1 MICMCLILYSAE
13 ILVPNWDEGTRCAY
27 KIWQGNF
34 WENGHLQYKE
44 RGDIIGLMWLL
55 ENYVLRIGD

>member
-1 MICMCLILYSAE
+1 MCICLILCSAE
-13 ILVPNWDEGTRCAY
+13 ILVPNWDEGTRSAY

-44 RGDIIGLMWLL
+44 RGGVIVLIWLI
-55 ENYVLRIGD
+55 EN